1 MYEARR
7 YEMYRTRDWR
17 SLAEQ
22 VQAEMDPEKLMNLI
36 SKLTAC
42 WRGTVTAS
50 IASLMKIESLMKI
63 DQLNGPQIRTY
74 AACVTQV
81 IDRERTDRNL
91 TDRNFDALRAHV
103 RERSVWAVRTQRMQE
118 ITVTVM
124 ALVLGS
130 IMGWALMR

>member
-1 MYEARR
+1 
-7 YEMYRTRDWR
+7 
-17 SLAEQ
+17 
-22 VQAEMDPEKLMNLI
+22 
-36 SKLTAC
+36 
-42 WRGTVTAS
+42 
-50 IASLMKIESLMKI
+50 MKIEQK
-63 DQLNGPQIRTY
+63 NGIQIRTY

-103 RERSVWAVRTQRMQE
+103 RERSVWAVLTQRMQE

>member
-1 MYEARR
+1 
-7 YEMYRTRDWR
+7 
-17 SLAEQ
+17 
-22 VQAEMDPEKLMNLI
+22 
-36 SKLTAC
+36 
-42 WRGTVTAS
+42 
-50 IASLMKIESLMKI
+50 MKIESLMKI

-81 IDRERTDRNL
+81 IDRDLIN
-91 TDRNFDALRAHV
+91 RNFDALRAHV
-103 RERSVWAVRTQRMQE
+103 QKRSVWAVRTQRMQE

>member
-1 MYEARR
+1 MYH
-7 YEMYRTRDWR
+7 TRDWR

-36 SKLTAC
+36 SELTAC

-81 IDRERTDRNL
+81 IDRDLIN
-91 TDRNFDALRAHV
+91 RNFDAPRAHV
-103 RERSVWAVRTQRMQE
+103 QKRSVWAVRTQRMQE